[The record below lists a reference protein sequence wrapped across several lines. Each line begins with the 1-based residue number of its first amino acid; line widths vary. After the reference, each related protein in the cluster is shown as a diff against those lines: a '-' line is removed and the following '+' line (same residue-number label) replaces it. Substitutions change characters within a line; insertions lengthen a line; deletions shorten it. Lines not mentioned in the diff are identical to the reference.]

1 MVKKP
6 ASRSVAKGGFS
17 FRSYNK
23 LLRRE
28 TAVTIKSASM
38 MQSTSR
44 SYLVMRHLPIQEWG
58 GRRLFAVAFPATLF
72 FIANARSVCQRLLQ
86 IILAT
91 LHHHADHARIC
102 QSRGALQWQAAEQ
115 NAHTLQRQSY
125 GEFYKPV
132 SARKISAPPCRAST
146 PRSPFPTA
154 AVFSDAYCPQQKW
167 AATE

>member
-6 ASRSVAKGGFS
+6 AQVGSQGRVFFSLLQQVVEKRDRINNQISEHDAKHQPFISCHAPPPNSRMGRPPP
-17 FRSYNK
+17 FR
-23 LLRRE
+23 RGIPCH
-28 TAVTIKSASM
+28 TV
-38 MQSTSR
+38 
-44 SYLVMRHLPIQEWG
+44 
-58 GRRLFAVAFPATLF
+58 

-86 IILAT
+86 IMLAT

-102 QSRGALQWQAAEQ
+102 QSRGALQWQAAGQ
-115 NAHTLQRQSY
+115 NAHTLQHQSC
-125 GEFYKPV
+125 GEFCKPV